1 MSSQPPSRRSQSRYN
16 TGKNLPS
23 MATPRRPEPPKKVGF
38 GGVLFV
44 LLVLAGIVWLLMLIF
59 GWGPY
64 KSEGG
69 TVTPT
74 ATGTLSTAT
83 QEMAVVTETEAP
95 AATFTPTEA
104 PTVTL
109 TPTLEPLPFTLFG
122 EAETWNSDLLRP
134 NLGCDWLVIAGQV
147 WDLKGEPVTGL
158 TLHLYGELAGYTIDR
173 FMITGSA
180 TTYGESGY
188 EFALEGM
195 VVDSTYSLYIQ
206 LVDTNGLA
214 LSHPYA
220 IQTYEDCQQNLILIN
235 FKQVR

>member
-1 MSSQPPSRRSQSRYN
+1 
-16 TGKNLPS
+16 
-23 MATPRRPEPPKKVGF
+23 MATPRRPEPPKKIGF
-38 GGVLFV
+38 GGVFV
-44 LLVLAGIVWLLMLIF
+44 TFLVLGGIVWLLMLVF

-64 KSEGG
+64 KPAEG

-74 ATGTLSTAT
+74 LTGTLPAL
-83 QEMAVVTETEAP
+83 AET
-95 AATFTPTEA
+95 TLTPTETPV
-104 PTVTL
+104 PTTTTTQTTMPTITD

-122 EAETWNSDLLRP
+122 EPETWSSDLLRP
-134 NLGCDWLVIAGQV
+134 QLGCDWLVIAGQV
-147 WDLKGEPVTGL
+147 WDLKGESVIGL
-158 TLHLYGELAGYTIDR
+158 TLHLYGELAGNSIDKY
-173 FMITGSA
+173 MITGSA

-188 EFALEGM
+188 EFALDGM

-220 IQTYEDCQQNLILIN
+220 IQTYEDCQQNLILVN